1 MFITFEGGE
10 GSGKTTIIERVATYF
25 KNKYQ
30 IIISREPGGSFIAES
45 IRDLVLDPKHLGMSY
60 QAEALLYAASRA
72 QHLEDVLIPAMETHD
87 LILCDRYID
96 SSFAY
101 QGLARGLGLE
111 YVEKIN
117 DYAMQHLPLK
127 TFYIDVSPEVGL
139 SRIKDREKF
148 DRLDQEKFS
157 FHDLVRQAYLD
168 IASVYQNR
176 IIIIDG
182 HQSIETITLEI
193 IKHIEGLFNDTH

>member
-30 IIISREPGGSFIAES
+30 VIISREPGGSFIAES

-157 FHDLVRQAYLD
+157 FHNLVRQAYLD

>member
-25 KNKYQ
+25 KNQYEV
-30 IIISREPGGSFIAES
+30 IISREPGGSFIAES

-127 TFYIDVSPEVGL
+127 TFYIDVSPKVGL

-168 IASVYQNR
+168 IASVYHNR
-176 IIIIDG
+176 IIVIDG
-182 HQSIETITLEI
+182 HQSIEAITLEI
-193 IKHIEGLFNDTH
+193 IKHIEGLFNDAN

>member
-25 KNKYQ
+25 KNQYEV
-30 IIISREPGGSFIAES
+30 IISREPGGSFIAES

-101 QGLARGLGLE
+101 QGLARGLGLD

-168 IASVYQNR
+168 IASVYQDR
-176 IIIIDG
+176 IIVIDG
-182 HQSIETITLEI
+182 HQSIESITLEI
-193 IKHIEGLFNDTH
+193 IKHIEGLFNDAN

>member
-25 KNKYQ
+25 KNQYEV
-30 IIISREPGGSFIAES
+30 IISREPGGSFIAES

-168 IASVYQNR
+168 IASVYHNR
-176 IIIIDG
+176 IIVIDG
-182 HQSIETITLEI
+182 HQSIEAITLEI
-193 IKHIEGLFNDTH
+193 IKHIEGLFNDAN

>member
-10 GSGKTTIIERVATYF
+10 GSGKTTIIERLATYF
-25 KNKYQ
+25 KNQYEV
-30 IIISREPGGSFIAES
+30 IISREPGGSFIAES

-168 IASVYQNR
+168 IASVYHNR
-176 IIIIDG
+176 IIVIDG
-182 HQSIETITLEI
+182 HQSIEAITLEI
-193 IKHIEGLFNDTH
+193 IKHIEGLFNDAN

>member
-30 IIISREPGGSFIAES
+30 VIISREPGGSFIAES

-157 FHDLVRQAYLD
+157 FHNLVRQAYLN

>member
-25 KNKYQ
+25 KNQYEV
-30 IIISREPGGSFIAES
+30 IISREPGGSFIAES

-168 IASVYQNR
+168 IASVYQDR
-176 IIIIDG
+176 IIVIDG
-182 HQSIETITLEI
+182 HLSIESITLEI
-193 IKHIEGLFNDTH
+193 IKHIEGLFNDAN

>member
-25 KNKYQ
+25 KNQYKV
-30 IIISREPGGSFIAES
+30 IISREPGGSFIAES

-87 LILCDRYID
+87 FILCDRYID

-168 IASVYQNR
+168 IASVYQDR
-176 IIIIDG
+176 IIVIDG
-182 HQSIETITLEI
+182 HQSIESITLEI
-193 IKHIEGLFNDTH
+193 IKHIEGLFNDAN

>member
-1 MFITFEGGE
+1 M
-10 GSGKTTIIERVATYF
+10 
-25 KNKYQ
+25 
-30 IIISREPGGSFIAES
+30 IISREPGGSFIAES

-101 QGLARGLGLE
+101 QGLARGLGHD

-168 IASVYQNR
+168 IASVYQDR
-176 IIIIDG
+176 IIVIDG
-182 HQSIETITLEI
+182 HQSIESITLEI
-193 IKHIEGLFNDTH
+193 IKHIEGLFNDAN

>member
-30 IIISREPGGSFIAES
+30 VIISREPGGSFIAES

-168 IASVYQNR
+168 ISSVYQNR

>member
-1 MFITFEGGE
+1 
-10 GSGKTTIIERVATYF
+10 
-25 KNKYQ
+25 
-30 IIISREPGGSFIAES
+30 
-45 IRDLVLDPKHLGMSY
+45 MSY

-72 QHLEDVLIPAMETHD
+72 QHLEDILIPAMTTHD
-87 LILCDRYID
+87 LIICDRYID

-111 YVEKIN
+111 YIEKIN
-117 DYAMQHLPLK
+117 DYAMQQLPLR
-127 TFYIDVSPEVGL
+127 TFYIDVSPEIGL

-148 DRLDQEKFS
+148 DRLDQEKIS
-157 FHDLVRQAYLD
+157 FHYLVRQAYLN

-182 HQSIETITLEI
+182 HQTIEAIVKEVI
-193 IKHIEGLFNDTH
+193 QYIEGLFHDAR

>member
-25 KNKYQ
+25 KNQYEV
-30 IIISREPGGSFIAES
+30 IISREPGGSFIAES

-72 QHLEDVLIPAMETHD
+72 QHLEDILIPAMETHD

-101 QGLARGLGLE
+101 QGLARGLGLD

-168 IASVYQNR
+168 IASVYQDR
-176 IIIIDG
+176 IIVIDG
-182 HQSIETITLEI
+182 HQSIESITLEI
-193 IKHIEGLFNDTH
+193 IKHIEGLFNDAN

>member
-30 IIISREPGGSFIAES
+30 VIISREPGGSFIAES
-45 IRDLVLDPKHLGMSY
+45 IRDLVLDPKHLGMSH

-72 QHLEDVLIPAMETHD
+72 QHLEDVLIPAMETYD

-111 YVEKIN
+111 YIEKIN
-117 DYAMQHLPLK
+117 DYAMHHLPLK

-193 IKHIEGLFNDTH
+193 INHIEGLFNDTY

>member
-25 KNKYQ
+25 KNQYEV
-30 IIISREPGGSFIAES
+30 IISREPGGSFIAES
-45 IRDLVLDPKHLGMSY
+45 IRDLVLDPKHLGLSY

-168 IASVYQNR
+168 IASVYQDR
-176 IIIIDG
+176 IIVIDG
-182 HQSIETITLEI
+182 HQSIESITLEI
-193 IKHIEGLFNDTH
+193 IKHIEGLFNDAN

>member
-10 GSGKTTIIERVATYF
+10 GSGKTTIIERVSEYF
-25 KNKYQ
+25 KTQYNVL
-30 IIISREPGGSFIAES
+30 ISREPGGSLIAES
-45 IRDLVLDPKHLGMSY
+45 IRDLVLDPKHVGMSY

-72 QHLEDVLIPAMETHD
+72 QHLEDILIPAMETHD

-117 DYAMQHLPLK
+117 DYAMQHLPIK
-127 TFYIDVSPEVGL
+127 TIYIDVSPEIGL
-139 SRIKDREKF
+139 SRIKNREKF
-148 DRLDQEKFS
+148 DRLDQEKLS
-157 FHDLVRQAYLD
+157 FHHLVRQAYLD
-168 IASVYQNR
+168 IASVYPHR
-176 IIIIDG
+176 IIVIDG
-182 HQSIETITLEI
+182 HQSIEAI
-193 IKHIEGLFNDTH
+193 IKDIINSIEGLFHDTR

>member
-25 KNKYQ
+25 KNQYEV
-30 IIISREPGGSFIAES
+30 IISREPGGSFIAES

-168 IASVYQNR
+168 IASVYQDR
-176 IIIIDG
+176 IIVIDG
-182 HQSIETITLEI
+182 HQSIESITLEI
-193 IKHIEGLFNDTH
+193 IKHIEGLFNDAN

>member
-30 IIISREPGGSFIAES
+30 VIISREPGGSFIAES

-127 TFYIDVSPEVGL
+127 TFYIDVLPEVGL

-168 IASVYQNR
+168 ISSVYQNR

>member
-25 KNKYQ
+25 KNQYEV
-30 IIISREPGGSFIAES
+30 IISREPGGSFIAES

-72 QHLEDVLIPAMETHD
+72 QHLEDILIPAMETHD

-168 IASVYQNR
+168 IASVYQDR
-176 IIIIDG
+176 IIVIDG
-182 HQSIETITLEI
+182 HQSIESITLEI
-193 IKHIEGLFNDTH
+193 IKHIEGLFNDAN

>member
-25 KNKYQ
+25 KNQYEV
-30 IIISREPGGSFIAES
+30 IISREPGGSFIAES

-168 IASVYQNR
+168 IASVYHNR
-176 IIIIDG
+176 IIVIDG
-182 HQSIETITLEI
+182 HQSIEAITLEI
-193 IKHIEGLFNDTH
+193 IRHIEGLFNDAN

>member
-10 GSGKTTIIERVATYF
+10 GSGKTTIIEHIATYF
-25 KNKYQ
+25 KHKYKV
-30 IIISREPGGSFIAES
+30 IVSREPGGSFIAES
-45 IRDLVLDPKHLGMSY
+45 IRDLVLDPKHTGMSY

-72 QHLEDVLIPAMETHD
+72 QHLEDILIPAMTTHD
-87 LILCDRYID
+87 LIICDRYID

-111 YVEKIN
+111 YIEKIN
-117 DYAMQHLPLK
+117 DYAMQQLPLR
-127 TFYIDVSPEVGL
+127 TFYIDVSPEIGL

-148 DRLDQEKFS
+148 DRLDQEKIS
-157 FHDLVRQAYLD
+157 FHYLVRQAYLN

-182 HQSIETITLEI
+182 HQTIEAIVKEVI
-193 IKHIEGLFNDTH
+193 QYIEGLFHDAR

>member
-30 IIISREPGGSFIAES
+30 VIISREPGGSFIAES

>member
-25 KNKYQ
+25 KNQYEV
-30 IIISREPGGSFIAES
+30 IISREPGGSFIAES

-101 QGLARGLGLE
+101 QGLARGLGHD

-127 TFYIDVSPEVGL
+127 TFYIYVSPEVGL

-168 IASVYQNR
+168 IASVYQDR
-176 IIIIDG
+176 IIVIDG
-182 HQSIETITLEI
+182 HQSIESITLEI
-193 IKHIEGLFNDTH
+193 IKHIEGLFNDAN